1 MCHFKN
7 THKFQI
13 HDGFHEPLEAI
24 FETLWAPPFFW
35 SCQFQKRDYTP
46 EVPHRRRP
54 LSTSS
59 LLPSVQY
66 VIDYYDV
73 NKENCKAVTQYPM
86 CVVRTLLGDRFC
98 PAVTHCAKYNFFS
111 MQNIAALLQ

>member
-1 MCHFKN
+1 MGP
-7 THKFQI
+7 T
-13 HDGFHEPLEAI
+13 I
-24 FETLWAPPFFW
+24 FLVTQGPIIAGP
-35 SCQFQKRDYTP
+35 CQFQKRDNSP

>member
-1 MCHFKN
+1 MGP
-7 THKFQI
+7 T
-13 HDGFHEPLEAI
+13 I
-24 FETLWAPPFFW
+24 FLVTQGPIIAGP
-35 SCQFQKRDYTP
+35 CQFQKRDYTP

-54 LSTSS
+54 LLSTSS